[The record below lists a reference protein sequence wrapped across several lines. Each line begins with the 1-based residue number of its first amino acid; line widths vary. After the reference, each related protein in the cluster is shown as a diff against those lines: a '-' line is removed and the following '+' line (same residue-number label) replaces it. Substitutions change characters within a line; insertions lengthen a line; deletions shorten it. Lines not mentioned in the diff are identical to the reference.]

1 MTTTARLETS
11 AQQTRID
18 FGGGA
23 AAVLPL
29 GAGSLAEAI
38 FRHDPPTA
46 FELEQA
52 IDAVE
57 DALTAT
63 RLPHASRGALVT
75 TDSWVRELVG
85 LEAAGTS
92 LTRDGVEG
100 LFQRLVSASQGHT
113 GALAGLPSGG
123 EGAATLLLLRE
134 CMHHLGFESVQ
145 MVGGV

>member
-1 MTTTARLETS
+1 MTTTARLET
-11 AQQTRID
+11 AARQTRID

-23 AAVLPL
+23 AAMLPL
-29 GAGSLAEAI
+29 GAKSLAEAF
-38 FRHDPPTA
+38 FRHDPPTE

-52 IDAVE
+52 IDAIE

-63 RLPHASRGALVT
+63 RLPHASRGTLVT
-75 TDSWVRELVG
+75 ADSWVRELVG
-85 LEAAGTS
+85 LEAGSS
-92 LTRDGVEG
+92 LTRDAVEG
-100 LFQRLVSASQGHT
+100 LFQRLVSASQGRT

-145 MVGGV
+145 A